1 MLTADKISYR
11 VANHSDSKIMAGIKS
26 LHIYFLGIDLMLTG
40 LKSLFS
46 SLKLS
51 SSAAKQSALFQDEK
65 LHSGKV
71 NLTVSGAEQYKIKQA
86 PPLNLKVLGD
96 TYYRQLV
103 GVTSLHHSPL
113 NTQEREVLA
122 QIETLIDSQKQSA
135 TLIPRM
141 PGIIPKLMT
150 YLRADDYNSKDI
162 AKLISTDPV
171 LVAEVLRLINS
182 PYFRT
187 AAHSNDLEQ
196 AVFQLGHAGLR
207 ELIMSV
213 ALKPIMKF
221 DKGYIHQDA
230 AENISALS
238 QKAAVA
244 CRCLAT
250 AAKVD
255 PFDAYVAGLL
265 HNTGAMI
272 VLRQLNQIPQPLEVT
287 RSKNFQHTAIKYAT
301 QLSFLIAEQWGLT
314 EPVITCLKEQIG
326 NHRIRPDSDLGQILE
341 IGIRIA
347 QLHTLVGSG
356 QYESPDYIL
365 DILAQQSI
373 GNNSLRAYKELE
385 TAENLAS

>member
-1 MLTADKISYR
+1 MLA
-11 VANHSDSKIMAGIKS
+11 
-26 LHIYFLGIDLMLTG
+26 G
-40 LKSLFS
+40 LKQIFS
-46 SLKLS
+46 SLRPS
-51 SSAAKQSALFQDEK
+51 SSAAKQPALLQDGK
-65 LHSGKV
+65 LHSAKV
-71 NLTVSGAEQYKIKQA
+71 DSTVPVTEQYNIKQA
-86 PPLNLKVLGD
+86 PPLNLKALGD

-113 NTQEREVLA
+113 NAQEREVLSL
-122 QIETLIDSQKQSA
+122 IEALIKSQKQSA
-135 TLIPRM
+135 SLIPRM
-141 PGIIPKLMT
+141 PGVIPKLMT

-187 AAHSNDLEQ
+187 AAHSNDLDQ

-250 AAKVD
+250 AANID

-265 HNTGAMI
+265 HNTGAMV

-287 RSKNFQHTAIKYAT
+287 RSKNFQHATIKYAT

-314 EPVITCLKEQIG
+314 EPVIAALKEQIG
-326 NHRIRPDSDLGQILE
+326 NHRIRPCSNLGQVLE
-341 IGIRIA
+341 LGIRIA
-347 QLHTLVGSG
+347 QLHTLVASG

-365 DILAQQSI
+365 DILAQQSF
-373 GNNSLRAYKELE
+373 GSDSVRAYNELE
-385 TAENLAS
+385 TAEKLAS

>member
-1 MLTADKISYR
+1 ML
-11 VANHSDSKIMAGIKS
+11 AGFR
-26 LHIYFLGIDLMLTG
+26 H
-40 LKSLFS
+40 LFS
-46 SLKLS
+46 GLRHSKKQPSSKAKKLQTAKIDSSLL
-51 SSAAKQSALFQDEK
+51 
-65 LHSGKV
+65 V
-71 NLTVSGAEQYKIKQA
+71 AEQYNIKQA

-96 TYYRQLV
+96 AYYRQLV

-113 NTQEREVLA
+113 NAQESEALK
-122 QIETLIDSQKQSA
+122 QIETLIESQTQSA
-135 TLIPRM
+135 TLIPRL
-141 PGIIPKLMT
+141 PGVIPKLMT

-187 AAHSNDLEQ
+187 AAPSNDLGQ

-221 DKGYIHQDA
+221 EKAYFHQDA
-230 AENISALS
+230 AENIAELS

-244 CRCLAT
+244 CRCLSTT
-250 AAKVD
+250 ANVD

-265 HNTGAMI
+265 HNTGSMV
-272 VLRQLNQIPQPLEVT
+272 VLRQLNQISKPLEVT
-287 RSKNFQHTAIKYAT
+287 RSKNFQHAAIKYAT

-314 EPVITCLKEQIG
+314 KPVITALKEQIG
-326 NHRIRPDSDLGQILE
+326 NHRIRPASELGQVLE
-341 IGIRIA
+341 LGIRIA
-347 QLHTLVGSG
+347 QLHALVASG

-365 DILAQQSI
+365 GILAQQSF
-373 GNNSLRAYKELE
+373 GSNSVQTYKELDA
-385 TAENLAS
+385 AEKLTS